1 LQGIKGKLNIQKIQG
16 VSTEIKDFFRS
27 CKEVKAFCII
37 IEINTYRIFVR
48 LNDFSMSEAR
58 KVFTSFLSFMTYSQ
72 SGFYISHETE
82 DTIEYQMAQLKDI
95 DLYEKKQQSVVALSM
110 AQQDQSKT
118 MQDDLSKYSFQ
129 FDAQGKLINGNQRL
143 LELQNSINEMGG
155 DTEEAKKSKQDA
167 IKWLEDLSKKV
178 KEYDTLTED
187 TIPKTIND
195 YYELAN
201 SIKKVR
207 DEMQKANEEKLGNL
221 RDELA
226 EDYLKDQQDKVDD
239 LKKKAEE
246 AKEDAKQALEDE
258 KQSKLD
264 EWDEKIKE
272 KQAELDA
279 LNDDSADNET
289 KLKKLQAELALWKK
303 DNSTEAQKKV

>member
-1 LQGIKGKLNIQKIQG
+1 MIVLFKVNSLSISDSSPSSSASSS
-16 VSTEIKDFFRS
+16 STGQS
-27 CKEVKAFCII
+27 KA
-37 IEINTYRIFVR
+37 EKKAE
-48 LNDFSMSEAR
+48 SEA
-58 KVFTSFLSFMTYSQ
+58 KKSAKLESQ
-72 SGFYISHETE
+72 IDDLNANIDIDELREYKNAISDIDNELTLNKTIIDGLKE

-207 DEMQKANEEKLGNL
+207 DEM
-221 RDELA
+221 
-226 EDYLKDQQDKVDD
+226 
-239 LKKKAEE
+239 
-246 AKEDAKQALEDE
+246 
-258 KQSKLD
+258 
-264 EWDEKIKE
+264 
-272 KQAELDA
+272 
-279 LNDDSADNET
+279 
-289 KLKKLQAELALWKK
+289 
-303 DNSTEAQKKV
+303 